1 MTKHNAI
8 TPEAPVHIRVHTDGQ
23 YLWMENN
30 RIPKASA
37 PVSTGLG
44 LPYIRRQY
52 LDVSGQ
58 DIRVDQTD
66 DTFRVRIPLL

>member
-1 MTKHNAI
+1 
-8 TPEAPVHIRVHTDGQ
+8 
-23 YLWMENN
+23 MENN

-52 LDVSGQ
+52 LDVSGK
-58 DIRVDQTD
+58 DIRIDQTD
-66 DTFRVRIPLL
+66 DLFRVRIPLL